1 MARPVWLLLWKGY
14 VDGETC
20 VAALVA
26 SQMPQDYEMEAL
38 KAQAIIARTYLHGK
52 AEEAEGEL
60 LEEEALRALLN
71 ETGSIKRA
79 REAAAE
85 TAGQVLT
92 YDGELIRPLYHA
104 VSAGMTR
111 QGEFPYLKA
120 ADSSRDMEA
129 EGYLTVLDWTPG
141 EFAAAFRAGMKA
153 LGQEVLLTEAEIP
166 DSIQMVEQDSGGYV
180 RQIQIGSHVYDGES
194 VQMALGLPSCAYTLE
209 QVEGK
214 VRALCRGKGE
224 EKKQENV
231 QIAGNA
237 NAQEH
242 TEEKETKE
250 PEAKED
256 AKLLEGEPQSEVD
269 AALVGAGQ
277 NAAVPLALNF
287 TDQSRLGW
295 PVYGNILLDYS
306 VDSTIYFPTL
316 AQYQTNPGL
325 VIQAE
330 VSQSVVAPANARVA
344 AVGVNE
350 ELGNYVVLDLG
361 NDYLATCGQLKEVQ
375 VTENEYLEA
384 GQLLGY
390 VAEPTKYYS
399 VEGSNVFFELR
410 RGGDPLDPLDYLE

>member
-1 MARPVWLLLWKGY
+1 MGRFLTGLLAALLFPYVVTLALSGSIQGREGFFRREAGDEGLVSGDLRIYPKGQKGY

-214 VRALCRGKGE
+214 VRALCRGKGHGLGLS
-224 EKKQENV
+224 QY
-231 QIAGNA
+231 GA
-237 NAQEH
+237 NCFAQEGK
-242 TEEKETKE
+242 TAEE
-250 PEAKED
+250 
-256 AKLLEGEPQSEVD
+256 
-269 AALVGAGQ
+269 
-277 NAAVPLALNF
+277 
-287 TDQSRLGW
+287 
-295 PVYGNILLDYS
+295 IL
-306 VDSTIYFPTL
+306 
-316 AQYQTNPGL
+316 
-325 VIQAE
+325 
-330 VSQSVVAPANARVA
+330 
-344 AVGVNE
+344 
-350 ELGNYVVLDLG
+350 
-361 NDYLATCGQLKEVQ
+361 
-375 VTENEYLEA
+375 
-384 GQLLGY
+384 
-390 VAEPTKYYS
+390 KYYYS
-399 VEGSNVFFELR
+399 DIEI
-410 RGGDPLDPLDYLE
+410 P